1 MSCGPKKVRSEP
13 GSVRFGPILN
23 ALNTEPDIRFGSA
36 ISLNSDPNL
45 GPVQR
50 GSGSTLGSEPDR
62 GITSAINAKVIELE
76 QSMLEIIKVC
86 ITLYLYLCP
95 PSLLII
101 PQRIPSKV
109 TPVWDGWSTRKRR
122 PYTSFRISFIDS
134 PPGND
139 SLWELKKYLLK
150 FNSPVGRHTGEL
162 IGQDLVRTIR
172 KFQLEDKV
180 NSKL

>member
-1 MSCGPKKVRSEP
+1 MLRLLIHSKPFRHVERPAVRGFITYLNHKVRDD
-13 GSVRFGPILN
+13 
-23 ALNTEPDIRFGSA
+23 DIPHKSA
-36 ISLNSDPNL
+36 IA
-45 GPVQR
+45 G
-50 GSGSTLGSEPDR
+50 
-62 GITSAINAKVIELE
+62 AINAKVIELE
-76 QSMLEIIKVC
+76 QSTLEIIKVC

-122 PYTSFRISFIDS
+122 PYTSFSISFIDS

-139 SLWELKKYLLK
+139 SLWELKKYLLE

-172 KFQLEDKV
+172 KFRLEDKV